1 MGDRELAGK
10 VQTVLGII
18 TPGDLGVTLPHEH
31 LLMAGEVYFKEPDS
45 ASEKKLA
52 YQPVNMENLSWI
64 RYHMKD
70 NLDNLRLL
78 DEEVATRE
86 AMMFKLAGG
95 QTITDLTIV
104 GLGRDPLALARIS
117 RVTGLN
123 IVMGSG
129 YYIEATYP
137 QGFLNDK
144 TESGIAEEIIHDI
157 TVGVDDTGICSGMI
171 GELGCS
177 WPLGDGE
184 RKVLRAGAIAQQETG
199 AAINIH
205 PGRNERAPLEII
217 EVLIEAGADINRVV
231 MSHIDRT
238 GFLRETRCKLA
249 ESGCYLEYDQFGWEG
264 YYPARVALADDHM
277 PDLPNDVQRIKEI
290 RELIDMGYLKQIL
303 LSHDICYKTRLV
315 TYGGEG
321 YAHLLHEVLPLMR
334 IYGISDEEIRTM
346 VEENPGRI
354 LQFI

>member
-1 MGDRELAGK
+1 MGAGKLAGK

-18 TPGDLGVTLPHEH
+18 NPEELGVTLPHEH
-31 LLMAGEVYFKEPDS
+31 LLIAGEVYFEEPPS
-45 ASEKKLA
+45 ASEKILA
-52 YQPVNMENLSWI
+52 YQPVSLANLSWV

-70 NLDNLRLL
+70 NIDNLRLL
-78 DEEVATRE
+78 DEQLATRE
-86 AMMFKLAGG
+86 AMLFKLAGG
-95 QTITDLTIV
+95 QTITDLTMA

-117 RVTGLN
+117 RATNLH
-123 IVMGSG
+123 IIMGSG

-137 QGFLNDK
+137 EGFLSGK
-144 TESGIAEEIIHDI
+144 TEDVIAVEIIDDI
-157 TVGVDDTGICSGMI
+157 TVGVGGTHIRSGMI

-177 WPLGDGE
+177 WPLRDGE
-184 RKVLRAGAIAQQETG
+184 RKVLRAGALAQRETG

-217 EVLIEAGADINRVV
+217 EVLAGAGADISRVV

-238 GFLRETRCKLA
+238 GFLRETRRKLA
-249 ESGCYLEYDQFGWEG
+249 ETGCYLEYDQFGWEG
-264 YYPARVALADDHM
+264 YYPARVALADDHL

-315 TYGGEG
+315 AYGGEG
-321 YAHLLHEVLPLMR
+321 YAHLLREVLPLMK
-334 IYGISDEEIRTM
+334 IYGISDEEIHTM
-346 VEENPGRI
+346 VQENPGRI
-354 LQFI
+354 LQFV

>member
-1 MGDRELAGK
+1 MGDGKLAGK
-10 VQTVLGII
+10 VQTVLGVI

-31 LLMAGEVYFKEPDS
+31 LLMAGEVYFREPDS

-52 YQPVNMENLSWI
+52 YQPVNMENLSWV

-78 DEEVATRE
+78 DEQVATKE
-86 AMMFKLAGG
+86 SMMFKLSGG
-95 QTITDLTIV
+95 QTITDLTMV
-104 GLGRDPLALARIS
+104 GLGRDPLALARIA
-117 RVTGLN
+117 RTTGLN
-123 IVMGSG
+123 IIMGSG

-137 QGFLNDK
+137 EGFLKDK
-144 TESGIAEEIIHDI
+144 AEDVIAEEIIRDI
-157 TVGVDDTGICSGMI
+157 TVGVGSTGICSGMI

-184 RKVLRAGAIAQQETG
+184 RKVLRAGAMAQRETG

-217 EVLIEAGADINRVV
+217 EVLTEAGADITRVV

-238 GFLRETRCKLA
+238 GFLKETRLELA
-249 ESGCYLEYDQFGWEG
+249 ETGCYLEYDQFGWEG
-264 YYPARVALADDHM
+264 YYPARVALADGHM

-290 RELIDMGYLKQIL
+290 KELIDMGYLEQIL

-321 YAHLLHEVLPLMR
+321 YAHLLREVLPLMR
-334 IYGISDEEIRTM
+334 IYGISDKEIHTM
-346 VEENPGRI
+346 VEENPKRI
-354 LQFI
+354 LQFV